1 VLESLLQVLLAP
13 ALVAAATLAGR
24 AWGARTAG
32 VVSAFPAIVGPV
44 LLIEAHTQGAAF
56 AARAAAGTLLGL
68 AALSGFAVAYAHAA
82 RRAGWRISLVAGW
95 AVAASVAAV
104 VAASG
109 ASPLAGPP
117 VAALSLALAYR
128 ALPRGGAFLELR
140 LAPRWDL
147 PLRLA
152 VTSVLVLALVA
163 AADRLGPTAGG
174 ILAALPTLASVLAVF
189 THRQHGAAAVAEL
202 LRGMLH
208 GMAGFLVFCVLVAML
223 VERAGVPAS
232 FLTAALAAVGVQAL
246 LEGMSRPRVAPRS
259 HR

>member
-24 AWGARTAG
+24 AWGAQRAG
-32 VVSAFPAIVGPV
+32 VV
-44 LLIEAHTQGAAF
+44 
-56 AARAAAGTLLGL
+56 
-68 AALSGFAVAYAHAA
+68 
-82 RRAGWRISLVAGW
+82 
-95 AVAASVAAV
+95 
-104 VAASG
+104 ASG

-117 VAALSLALAYR
+117 VAALSLTLAYR
-128 ALPRGGAFLELR
+128 AMPRGGPDLEPR
-140 LAPRWDL
+140 LSPRWDL
-147 PLRLA
+147 PLRMAL
-152 VTSVLVLALVA
+152 TSVLVLALVA

-223 VERAGVPAS
+223 VDRAGVPAA
-232 FLTAALAAVGVQAL
+232 FMTAALAAVGVQAL
-246 LEGMSRPRVAPRS
+246 LEGMSRPSAACGHIDNRLRS
-259 HR
+259 GEG